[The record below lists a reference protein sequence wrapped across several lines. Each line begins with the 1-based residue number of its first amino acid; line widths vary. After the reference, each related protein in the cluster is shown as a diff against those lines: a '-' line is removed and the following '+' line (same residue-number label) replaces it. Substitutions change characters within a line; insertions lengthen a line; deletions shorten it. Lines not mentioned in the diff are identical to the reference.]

1 MRWPLLTG
9 VALTLISS
17 TLLARSIPDPH
28 QQPAPG
34 NEAAQT
40 PIARAG
46 YSVATNYQLQCA
58 GCHLTSGEGSSANDT
73 PRLAGFVGNFL
84 KVEGG
89 RAFLVRV
96 PGMSQSA
103 LNNQQL
109 ADMLNWLLNKDG
121 MAGASMPEHFQ
132 PYSADEVAAVRQQ
145 AMLNLPQTR
154 GKLIEQMKAQGISI
168 TDGLGD

>member
-1 MRWPLLTG
+1 M
-9 VALTLISS
+9 
-17 TLLARSIPDPH
+17 
-28 QQPAPG
+28 
-34 NEAAQT
+34 
-40 PIARAG
+40 
-46 YSVATNYQLQCA
+46 
-58 GCHLTSGEGSSANDT
+58 
-73 PRLAGFVGNFL
+73 
-84 KVEGG
+84 EGG